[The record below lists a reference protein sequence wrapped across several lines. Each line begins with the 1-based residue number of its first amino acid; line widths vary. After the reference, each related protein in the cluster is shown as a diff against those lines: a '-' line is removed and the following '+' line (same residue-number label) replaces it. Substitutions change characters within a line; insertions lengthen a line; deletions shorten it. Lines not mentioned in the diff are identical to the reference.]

1 MKQIKIT
8 LVKSPIGA
16 LKNHKATLKA
26 LGLGKVG
33 STSVRVD
40 NAEVRAMVNSVRHL
54 VSVEEA

>member
-1 MKQIKIT
+1 MANLKIT

-26 LGLGKVG
+26 LGLTKIG

-40 NAEVRAMVNSVRHL
+40 NPEVRGMINTVKHL
-54 VSVEEA
+54 VSVENA